1 MSAGPGATAA
11 RASAMFRPRR
21 YPPSRLGVLRSQ
33 FRRSRG
39 YRWRSSVL
47 YWSVRTML
55 NRVAFAAISAAFIAA
70 IPARALAQA
79 GPAELVVRMDR
90 LENQIRQ
97 LTGQVEQMQYRNQQL
112 EAALRR
118 LQDDNSGPRSLGA
131 PLGAPPGA
139 APPNQPGMPG
149 GRRSDAFEPVENPG
163 APGAPRVLGSVPPQP
178 PTSMSRHSDAFDPME
193 NPNAPG
199 APRVLGSIPPQ
210 PAPIVSPQRGI
221 GEEPAPYGATAAA
234 GAAVDPGSGR
244 FPAGA
249 GPRNPGPVDPYAVAT
264 APPSSPRNALDLGRG
279 YLQRRDYS
287 LAEETFRGFLAKY
300 PSDRLAAEA
309 QFGLGESLFQLQNY
323 QEAANAFVALSK
335 KYETSPKAPE
345 ALLRLGQSLAAMN
358 ERELACVAFGD
369 VGRKYPR
376 VQPTVK
382 QAIEREQK
390 RARC

>member
-1 MSAGPGATAA
+1 
-11 RASAMFRPRR
+11 
-21 YPPSRLGVLRSQ
+21 
-33 FRRSRG
+33 
-39 YRWRSSVL
+39 
-47 YWSVRTML
+47 ML

-70 IPARALAQA
+70 IPMRAFAQA
-79 GPAELVVRMDR
+79 GPAELVVRIDR

-97 LTGQVEQMQYRNQQL
+97 LTGQIEQMQYRNQQL

-118 LQDDNSGPRSLGA
+118 LQDDNSGPRNVAAPPGA
-131 PLGAPPGA
+131 PLGAPFGA
-139 APPNQPGMPG
+139 APPNQPGPPG
-149 GRRSDAFEPVENPG
+149 GRRSDAFEPVENPN

-178 PTSMSRHSDAFDPME
+178 PPSMSRRSDAFDPME

-199 APRVLGSIPPQ
+199 APRVLGSMPPQ
-210 PAPIVSPQRGI
+210 SAPMISPQRGI
-221 GEEPAPYGATAAA
+221 GAEPAPYGAAAAA
-234 GAAVDPGSGR
+234 GAATDPGSGR

-249 GPRNPGPVDPYAVAT
+249 GQRNPSSIDPYAVAT
-264 APPSSPRNALDLGRG
+264 APPSSPRDALDLGTG
-279 YLQRRDYS
+279 YLQRRDYG
-287 LAEETFRGFLAKY
+287 LAEETFRGFLTRY
-300 PSDRLAAEA
+300 PSDRLAVEA

-376 VQPTVK
+376 AQPTVK